1 MYYDQHIKNIKRI
14 TPLDFINNYL
24 NKNILNRKSLISTN
38 FPKKIQI
45 KEDILKKMIIGEEKQ
60 KFDTIDEEVKYT
72 IDKKF
77 ENFKIN
83 EIRKYLP
90 LEMEIEYFPNQQN
103 IPEKYKKE
111 ASVQNQ
117 NLIKENNEDNES
129 MESEETRYTI
139 EDSCGLIAQLNEKIK
154 KFRKENK
161 QTKEKEKRIKIKEE
175 ELISGESEKES
186 DEESEES
193 SEEELEEQ
201 IYN

>member
-1 MYYDQHIKNIKRI
+1 MYYDQLIKNIKRI

-45 KEDILKKMIIGEEKQ
+45 KEDILKKIIIGEEKQ

>member
-1 MYYDQHIKNIKRI
+1 MYYDQLIKNIKRI

-129 MESEETRYTI
+129 MESEETRYNI

>member
-1 MYYDQHIKNIKRI
+1 MYYDQLIKNIKRI

-161 QTKEKEKRIKIKEE
+161 QTKEKEKK
-175 ELISGESEKES
+175 
-186 DEESEES
+186 
-193 SEEELEEQ
+193 
-201 IYN
+201 

>member
-1 MYYDQHIKNIKRI
+1 MYYDQLINNIKGI
-14 TPLDFINNYL
+14 TQLDFINNYL

-161 QTKEKEKRIKIKEE
+161 QTKEKEKRIKIKDE

>member
-1 MYYDQHIKNIKRI
+1 MYYDQLIKNIKRI